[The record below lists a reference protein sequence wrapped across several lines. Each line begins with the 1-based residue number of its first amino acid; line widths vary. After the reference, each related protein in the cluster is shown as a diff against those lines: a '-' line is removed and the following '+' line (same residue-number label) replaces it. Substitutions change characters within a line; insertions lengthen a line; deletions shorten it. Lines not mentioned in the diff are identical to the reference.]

1 MTGFVDPQRSRSA
14 GFDRLEPGF
23 ADPVHDAQACFR
35 AILGAMSRPGSIV
48 RTPALLAGL
57 PPAPIGPAMTSIAL
71 TLCDIDT
78 PIWLDAASAPA
89 TSYLTFHC
97 GAPFA
102 AAPDEARFVFIAD
115 AAALQPLEAFALGS
129 DEYPERSATLVIE
142 VSGVVS
148 GDGALLRGPGIR
160 DGTRLGVAGLP
171 IRFWEERA
179 SLAELFPRGLDILF
193 VSGDRLAALP
203 RSTRI
208 VQ

>member
-1 MTGFVDPQRSRSA
+1 MRHRHPDLARCGIGSGHELSHLSLRRAVCGRAGRGALCLHCRCRS
-14 GFDRLEPGF
+14 
-23 ADPVHDAQACFR
+23 
-35 AILGAMSRPGSIV
+35 
-48 RTPALLAGL
+48 PAA
-57 PPAPIGPAMTSIAL
+57 
-71 TLCDIDT
+71 
-78 PIWLDAASAPA
+78 
-89 TSYLTFHC
+89 
-97 GAPFA
+97 
-102 AAPDEARFVFIAD
+102 
-115 AAALQPLEAFALGS
+115 LEAFALGS

-193 VSGDRLAALP
+193 VSGHRLAALP